1 MALQFSEIDWD
12 EKKNNKKI
20 GRKNNFTRKRRFNNK
35 IKNEKVENFLNSM
48 EGLENNDESNLADFN
63 PPPLPEL
70 TQQNQ
75 EKEEENKE
83 SNNDDEIQPEAYNNL
98 SNNAVNSEY
107 YKQFIPYFTQANN
120 SPNLHG
126 NKDMLLEKLNYMIH
140 MLEEQKDVKNGN
152 TTEELILYLFLGV
165 FVIFVVDSFARAGK
179 YTR

>member
-20 GRKNNFTRKRRFNNK
+20 GRKNNFTRKRRYNNK

-83 SNNDDEIQPEAYNNL
+83 GNNDDEIQPEAYNNL

-126 NKDMLLEKLNYMIH
+126 SKDILLEKLNYMIH